1 LRIQVAFGYGR
12 APTLILPFGKIVSEI
27 APRLLEVRP
36 MTAIDLT
43 GSAEEIRAILAFAKT
58 HPTVE
63 QTSEPTN
70 LDASRALNLGIPNLS
85 PTEVLSFLT
94 LVFTT
99 GKAALDFLKAL
110 REQLKIKGSAV
121 AVSESTSGKPLGRL
135 EAGTSDAALAHMAA
149 P

>member
-1 LRIQVAFGYGR
+1 
-12 APTLILPFGKIVSEI
+12 
-27 APRLLEVRP
+27 

-58 HPTVE
+58 HPAVE
-63 QTSEPTN
+63 QTSEPTS
-70 LDASRALNLGIPNLS
+70 LDASRALNLGIPNLG

-99 GKAALDFLKAL
+99 GKAALDFLRAL
-110 REQLKIKGSAV
+110 REQLKTKDTSV
-121 AVSESTSGKPLGRL
+121 AVSESTSGKLLGRV
-135 EAGTSDAALAHMAA
+135 EAGTSDATLAHMAR